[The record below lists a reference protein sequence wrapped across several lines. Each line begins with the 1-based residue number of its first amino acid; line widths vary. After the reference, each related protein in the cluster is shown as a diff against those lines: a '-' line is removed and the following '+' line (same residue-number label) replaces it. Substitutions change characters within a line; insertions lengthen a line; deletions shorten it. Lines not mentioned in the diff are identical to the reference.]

1 MSESYFFTNSA
12 LVESGDFFKIMETR
26 YPHSLF
32 DRDGHFNTSKLVS
45 NSIELVL
52 WLRNCETYFQQLLA
66 EDTLEVKTDQFVKEL
81 KELTAPKEIFENFG
95 ITEISTLYQ
104 RVYQRFELE
113 KFKLAS
119 SGFIKEIAGYKDLDC
134 WYESLLLQRETIK
147 SEVQSKRS
155 FELDSDKQKIYD
167 DLVSFLKGTKSY
179 HFLALD
185 IEVTAPALQ
194 LKSRFEWFEN
204 TEVLKLI
211 FEKVLNRI
219 CLSRSDIL
227 RYYVKLEDSGCYGQR
242 FHTIIFLNN
251 LTLTEQAWI
260 HEFEQLLLNAL
271 NQQNLIESLII
282 EKNEER
288 IKSHTHRL
296 EVLASIDPKNNLKDS
311 KPTLI
316 NYENFSAIKFD
327 LTNWNDRLLKFSP
340 DLKFKITSQ
349 EQSSDIKLLE
359 YWGVKYLFLSEKY
372 IYMNHHN
379 DSLNPTISHVVN
391 LEIEK
396 EYKAQASV
404 IEPVALAKDRRP
416 RIEKRSANQKG
427 TNSGGL
433 VEDRVEPKRR
443 VEHIDF
449 FDGCNTL
456 PLIKVALPQEKH
468 KFEKKEFKADL
479 EISGQPPS
487 SDLMINTPL
496 CKFQDFLEY
505 SFGEKIG
512 KLELQHKQ
520 RVKWAEIFY
529 KHAIHDEELSTFLI
543 DFEHLLDYLLY
554 SKNPYFAHLPSD
566 RHCMPKDMSFIGQQ
580 YLRLFIDFYQ
590 KQIVQ
595 KIEKIG
601 IDSSHWKLIFDFF
614 MNNFEERPNADI
626 LQVRM
631 YKERINSLNNNLKNA
646 QILVKEHQN
655 KLRKNLLYLN
665 YIDTK
670 VWKRAFDQERFVMR
684 FCFNLPLRLDSE
696 EIKSI
701 SQIFDYFRKQ
711 LSGNARHFKNVNY
724 ISRKSNRGQLESL
737 DILFMFDNAKGAEDQ
752 KWLNSHI
759 IDLWGKSV
767 KANIKDKLVDIPVNE
782 LKKLARQV
790 EFIKGHEQ
798 LDEKYLHIN
807 DGKDAE
813 AKLVSSQLIPYFIS
827 RAIFLQGASSA
838 KTDQLSMSR
847 NLSSLFKTGSSVKKT
862 ESLPQ
867 KKVLKSKK
875 INEVC

>member
-1 MSESYFFTNSA
+1 MSESYFFSNFT
-12 LVESGDFFKIMETR
+12 LVENGDFFKIMETR

-32 DRDGHFNTSKLVS
+32 DKDGNFNTTKLVS
-45 NSIELVL
+45 NSLELVL

-66 EDTLEVKTDQFVKEL
+66 EDTPKVTVDQFIKEL
-81 KELTAPKEIFENFG
+81 KELMAPKEIFENFG
-95 ITEISTLYQ
+95 ITEISTLCKW
-104 RVYQRFELE
+104 VYQTFELE

-119 SGFIKEIAGYKDLDC
+119 SGFIKEIVGYKDLDS
-134 WYESLLLQRETIK
+134 WYESLFLQRAIIK
-147 SEVQSKRS
+147 SEVQSKRC
-155 FELDSDKQKIYD
+155 FELDPDKQEIYD
-167 DLVSFLKGTKSY
+167 DLVTFLKGTNPY

-194 LKSRFEWFEN
+194 LQSRFDWFEN
-204 TEVLKLI
+204 AEVLKLI
-211 FEKVLNRI
+211 FEKALNNI
-219 CLSRSDIL
+219 CISRSDVL

-260 HEFEQLLLNAL
+260 HEFEQLLLGTL
-271 NQQNLIESLII
+271 NQQKLIEALII
-282 EKNEER
+282 GKNEER
-288 IKSHTHRL
+288 IKSHTHQL
-296 EVLASIDPKNNLKDS
+296 EVLASIDPKNNLIDS

-327 LTNWNDRLLKFSP
+327 LTNWNDRLLKFFP

-349 EQSSDIKLLE
+349 EQSSDIKRLE

-396 EYKAQASV
+396 KYKAQASV
-404 IEPVALAKDRRP
+404 IESIALAKDERP
-416 RIEKRSANQKG
+416 HLENRSPNQKG

-433 VEDRVEPKRR
+433 VEVRVEPKRR
-443 VEHIDF
+443 VEYIGF
-449 FDGCNTL
+449 FDGSSPL
-456 PLIKVALPQEKH
+456 PLIKGALPQEKH
-468 KFEKKEFKADL
+468 KFEKKEFKADP

-496 CKFQDFLEY
+496 CKFQDFLKY
-505 SFGEKIG
+505 SFGEKIV
-512 KLELQHKQ
+512 KIELKDKQ

-529 KHAIHDEELSTFLI
+529 KHAIHDEELSNFLI

-566 RHCMPKDMSFIGQQ
+566 RNCMPKDMSVIGQQ

-626 LQVRM
+626 LQVVM

-646 QILVKEHQN
+646 QILVKEQKN

-665 YIDTK
+665 YIDTN

-684 FCFNLPLRLDSE
+684 YCFTLPLRLDNE
-696 EIKSI
+696 KIKNI
-701 SQIFDYFRKQ
+701 SQIFDYFKKQ
-711 LSGNARHFKNVNY
+711 LSGSVRHFKSVNY
-724 ISRKSNRGQLESL
+724 ISRKSHREELELL
-737 DILFMFDNAKGAEDQ
+737 DVLFMFDNAKGAEDQ
-752 KWLNSHI
+752 KWLNTHI

-767 KANIKDKLVDIPVNE
+767 SANIKDKLVDIPVNE
-782 LKKLARQV
+782 LKRLARQV

-798 LDEKYLHIN
+798 LDERYLHIN
-807 DGKDAE
+807 DCKDAE
-813 AKLVSSQLIPYFIS
+813 AKLVSSYLIPYFIS
-827 RAIFLQGASSA
+827 RAIFLQDVSSG
-838 KTDQLSMSR
+838 KTDQLGMSR
-847 NLSSLFKTGSSVKKT
+847 NLSNLFKIGSSDKKK
-862 ESLPQ
+862 ESLSQ

-875 INEVC
+875 INEAG